1 MDTYKVNALV
11 TKQKDTYVNI
21 NDITGLYDVS
31 WADGSTFNMHS
42 TAIGGQLQSCIET
55 RDGNKQQIFMALLTQ
70 LRTMPMENLFLL
82 LPEQTAM
89 MCRC

>member
-55 RDGNKQQIFMALLTQ
+55 H
-70 LRTMPMENLFLL
+70 
-82 LPEQTAM
+82 
-89 MCRC
+89 